1 MTTDSL
7 LILGTGAL
15 GTLFAARLAAA
26 GVEVTMLGAWPEG
39 LAALQK
45 HGARLAGQSA
55 GAPVRATDRPEDC
68 RGATQALV
76 LVKAWKTERA
86 AELLAGCLSPGGLAL
101 TLQNGLGNRES
112 LVARLGERRVAL
124 GVTTVGASLLEPGV
138 ALPGGNGTITLES
151 HPQLGPLEGML
162 RGAGF
167 EVQTVEDAA
176 GLVWG
181 KLVVNA
187 AINPLTA
194 LLRLPNGELLKRPGA
209 RALMDA
215 LANETAAVAG
225 KLGVKLPF
233 PDPCQAAEVVARRTA
248 KNRSSMLQDVLRGV
262 PTEIEAINGAVVRL
276 GEQVGIATPVNR
288 VVCGLI
294 RSLAD

>member
-1 MTTDSL
+1 MTSDSL

-15 GTLFAARLAAA
+15 GTLFAARLAAS

-39 LAALQK
+39 LEALRK
-45 HGARLAGQSA
+45 HGARLSGQSA

-76 LVKAWKTERA
+76 LVKAWKTGRA
-86 AELLAGCLSPGGLAL
+86 AELLAVCLAPGGLAL

-112 LVARLGERRVAL
+112 LAARLGEARVAL

-151 HPQLGPLEGML
+151 HPQLGLLEGML

-187 AINPLTA
+187 AINPVTA
-194 LLRLPNGELLKRPGA
+194 LLRLSNGQLLKRPGA
-209 RALMDA
+209 RALMGE
-215 LANETAAVAG
+215 LAGETAAVAA

-233 PDPCQAAEVVARRTA
+233 PDPRQAAEEVARRTA
-248 KNRSSMLQDVLRGV
+248 ENRSSMLQDVLRGA

-276 GEQVGIATPVNR
+276 GEQAGVPTPVNR